1 MRNGRI
7 RCEENIKLNN
17 AATFRT
23 EDKSVYKFYMWT
35 EKYDTLRKEIKELIE
50 QTQLADVYLFED
62 TEAASISAGNH
73 YIWELEECD
82 ICIFLIDNKDG
93 IREGVQRE
101 IDTVANRQKK
111 A

>member
-1 MRNGRI
+1 MAELDVRKISNSITQLHLERK
-7 RCEENIKLNN
+7 IKV
-17 AATFRT
+17 FISSICGQ
-23 EDKSVYKFYMWT
+23 K
-35 EKYDTLRKEIKELIE
+35 KYDTLRKEIKELIE

-82 ICIFLIDNKDG
+82 FLIDNKDG

>member
-1 MRNGRI
+1 MAELDVRKISNSITQLHLERK
-7 RCEENIKLNN
+7 IKV
-17 AATFRT
+17 FISSICGQ
-23 EDKSVYKFYMWT
+23 K
-35 EKYDTLRKEIKELIE
+35 KYDTLRKEIKELIE

-93 IREGVQRE
+93 IREGVQIE